1 MEQQAFAV
9 RFSAMNTR
17 RVIEAAIRAAQDL
30 LWQNAPPMHYVA
42 DDATVARL
50 RDLVRSAAVQ
60 AALLQSSDTFLTFV
74 LRAVEVVVADQSQ
87 TDREMIGRLW
97 DVLDEP
103 HLNQAL
109 GIPQNSRIYK
119 LSTRRKF
126 QVPESPSEPTALC
139 FSDRIA
145 PVGPSEGGPSLPRL
159 GRNLPRRGAPPAGFV
174 LFNIG

>member
-1 MEQQAFAV
+1 
-9 RFSAMNTR
+9 MNSH

-50 RDLVRSAAVQ
+50 RDLVRSPAVR
-60 AALLQSSDTFLTFV
+60 AALLQSSDTFLAFV

-109 GIPQNSRIYK
+109 GIPQNSRISHGRCPRRRGAGALAMGLGGPK

-126 QVPESPSEPTALC
+126 RVPESRIEPTCHGL
-139 FSDRIA
+139 
-145 PVGPSEGGPSLPRL
+145 
-159 GRNLPRRGAPPAGFV
+159 
-174 LFNIG
+174 